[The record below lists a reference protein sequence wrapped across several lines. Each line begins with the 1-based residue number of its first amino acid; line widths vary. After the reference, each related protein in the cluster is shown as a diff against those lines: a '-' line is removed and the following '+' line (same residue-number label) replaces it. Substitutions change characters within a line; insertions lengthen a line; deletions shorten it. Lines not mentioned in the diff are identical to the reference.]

1 MNHLYSVITY
11 SVMLSGKFMRGDP
24 GGEARAWAP
33 AGNFPGGGNKPL
45 GPKNLS
51 PKDAKICTPGGG
63 EGSFDA
69 RRVFFHGPPNRL
81 RWTSKIYRKVGMS
94 ITINLIRFTTH
105 YRDVARIGRQ
115 FFLFIYKFTYRPM
128 RFAWGFVACSP
139 KKKL

>member
-45 GPKNLS
+45 GGPKNLS

-63 EGSFDA
+63 
-69 RRVFFHGPPNRL
+69 RVILMPAEFF
-81 RWTSKIYRKVGMS
+81 SMS
-94 ITINLIRFTTH
+94 PQI
-105 YRDVARIGRQ
+105 D
-115 FFLFIYKFTYRPM
+115 
-128 RFAWGFVACSP
+128 
-139 KKKL
+139 